1 MLYVSTT
8 NNNAAPESQPE
19 PEPEAVEAPPK
30 SGFGRW
36 LFVLVLVAG
45 AAFGG
50 YRYFCG
56 PSAVAAAD
64 RAAGV
69 KPVLLMFTA
78 DWCGPCQNFKGTVL
92 ADDRVVGAVVD
103 TCKFQMVDLTR
114 WEGNPADVAKR
125 YGVSAI
131 PTLVLVNSH
140 GDEFDRYTGPHDPE
154 SFARWLKSHGR

>member
-1 MLYVSTT
+1 MLYVP
-8 NNNAAPESQPE
+8 NVKPIPDLDA
-19 PEPEAVEAPPK
+19 EPEAPSG

-50 YRYFCG
+50 YRYFTG
-56 PSAVAAAD
+56 PSAVAASD

-92 ADDRVVGAVVD
+92 ADDRVVDAVVD
-103 TCKFQMVDLTR
+103 TCRLQMVDLTQ
-114 WEGNPADVAKR
+114 WEGKPADVAKR
-125 YGVSAI
+125 YGVRAI
-131 PTLVLVNSH
+131 PTLVLVNSK
-140 GDEFDRYTGPHDPE
+140 GDEFDRY
-154 SFARWLKSHGR
+154 